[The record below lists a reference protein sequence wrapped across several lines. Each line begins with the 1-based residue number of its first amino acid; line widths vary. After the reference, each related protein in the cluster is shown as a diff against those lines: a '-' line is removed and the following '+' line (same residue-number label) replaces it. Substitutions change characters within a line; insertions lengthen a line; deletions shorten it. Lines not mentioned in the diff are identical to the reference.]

1 MINRQ
6 LPRIFRIFWQSL
18 LLICVL
24 IYSGLGRAETEF
36 LEPEQAFKISIQQ
49 TSANSLEVKYDIA
62 EGYYMYRERY
72 QFEANGATLGQPKIP
87 KGHIKFDETFN
98 KNVETYRHIV
108 TIQIPIVSVDE
119 PTQFTVIAH
128 GQGCSDAGLC
138 YAPIEVRKVFSSDS
152 FEKGSANHANN
163 SNLNTAKQQPNQIEA
178 SLKSGKLFII
188 MPLFL
193 LVGLGLA
200 FTPCVLPMVPILSSI
215 IVGEGAKAT
224 KRRGFIL
231 ALSYS
236 LGMALVYTLLGVMA
250 GLLGEGLAAA
260 LQSAWVL
267 GAFGIL
273 LVAFSLSMFN
283 VYQLQMPG
291 FLQEKLSQFSGK
303 QRAGKLIGVF
313 MMGAVS
319 ALIVGP
325 CVAAPLAS
333 ALLYISQTRNVIVGG
348 TALFSMAVGMSVPLL
363 LVGISAGSLL
373 PKAGRWM
380 EVVKE
385 FFGVLMLAMAI
396 WLVAPVL
403 PTWLE
408 MLAWAVLLVG
418 YGMYLLRQS
427 HFIIKTI
434 AVLLCVLG
442 VIELIGLATGGRE
455 VFMPLAHFS
464 KNTANTKTAFVRIK
478 SSQELDAAL
487 AQAKSEGKIVML
499 DFYADWCVSCK
510 EMEKFTFVNSQV
522 AKTLENLVLLQADVT
537 ANNIEDKAL
546 LKRFNLFGP
555 PGIIFFDK
563 NSQEVGRVI
572 GFEDA
577 KMFNQSLQRY
587 VK

>member
-1 MINRQ
+1 
-6 LPRIFRIFWQSL
+6 
-18 LLICVL
+18 
-24 IYSGLGRAETEF
+24 
-36 LEPEQAFKISIQQ
+36 
-49 TSANSLEVKYDIA
+49 
-62 EGYYMYRERY
+62 
-72 QFEANGATLGQPKIP
+72 
-87 KGHIKFDETFN
+87 
-98 KNVETYRHIV
+98 
-108 TIQIPIVSVDE
+108 
-119 PTQFTVIAH
+119 
-128 GQGCSDAGLC
+128 
-138 YAPIEVRKVFSSDS
+138 
-152 FEKGSANHANN
+152 
-163 SNLNTAKQQPNQIEA
+163 
-178 SLKSGKLFII
+178 
-188 MPLFL
+188 
-193 LVGLGLA
+193 
-200 FTPCVLPMVPILSSI
+200 
-215 IVGEGAKAT
+215 
-224 KRRGFIL
+224 
-231 ALSYS
+231 
-236 LGMALVYTLLGVMA
+236 MALVYTLLGVMA

-260 LQSAWVL
+260 LQNAWVL

-348 TALFSMAVGMSVPLL
+348 AALFSMAVGMSVPLL

>member
-1 MINRQ
+1 
-6 LPRIFRIFWQSL
+6 
-18 LLICVL
+18 
-24 IYSGLGRAETEF
+24 
-36 LEPEQAFKISIQQ
+36 
-49 TSANSLEVKYDIA
+49 
-62 EGYYMYRERY
+62 
-72 QFEANGATLGQPKIP
+72 
-87 KGHIKFDETFN
+87 
-98 KNVETYRHIV
+98 
-108 TIQIPIVSVDE
+108 
-119 PTQFTVIAH
+119 
-128 GQGCSDAGLC
+128 
-138 YAPIEVRKVFSSDS
+138 
-152 FEKGSANHANN
+152 
-163 SNLNTAKQQPNQIEA
+163 
-178 SLKSGKLFII
+178 
-188 MPLFL
+188 
-193 LVGLGLA
+193 
-200 FTPCVLPMVPILSSI
+200 
-215 IVGEGAKAT
+215 
-224 KRRGFIL
+224 
-231 ALSYS
+231 
-236 LGMALVYTLLGVMA
+236 
-250 GLLGEGLAAA
+250 
-260 LQSAWVL
+260 
-267 GAFGIL
+267 
-273 LVAFSLSMFN
+273 
-283 VYQLQMPG
+283 
-291 FLQEKLSQFSGK
+291 
-303 QRAGKLIGVF
+303 
-313 MMGAVS
+313 
-319 ALIVGP
+319 
-325 CVAAPLAS
+325 
-333 ALLYISQTRNVIVGG
+333 
-348 TALFSMAVGMSVPLL
+348 
-363 LVGISAGSLL
+363 
-373 PKAGRWM
+373 
-380 EVVKE
+380 
-385 FFGVLMLAMAI
+385 
-396 WLVAPVL
+396 
-403 PTWLE
+403 